1 MSGNEEFVQEFL
13 VECHENLDQ
22 LDQDLVAL
30 EADPRDPQRLASI
43 FRTIHTIKGTSG
55 FFGFAKLGALAH
67 AGENLLGRLRDGQ
80 LLLNADITTALL
92 ELVDAIRQILA
103 EIARGGTEGAG
114 AYGALTSRLAVV
126 AESAPTPTAAPPA
139 PSRVADHPTP
149 PPAPPRRDV
158 PISPV
163 PQIANAPPPVEERE
177 QLPTAAVATAPDIAD
192 EAKPVEPAA
201 VESPA
206 TAVET
211 TVRVDV
217 ELLNQLMNQVGEL
230 VLVRNQIRPFAETIA
245 QRVFVQATQQ
255 LDHITTEL
263 QEGIMKT
270 RMQPIGGLWSRMPR
284 VVRDLGRAG
293 NKQVQLEM
301 HGAATELDRTLLE
314 AVRDPLTHLVRNA
327 VDHGIEAP
335 ATRRERGKPEM
346 GQVVLRAYH
355 EGGLVNVEISDDGAG
370 IDPKRVRDKALRM
383 GLVSQERALAMTD
396 NQLMQLIFCPGLSTA
411 ERITDVSGRG
421 VGMDVV
427 KTNIERIGGS
437 VEIESRPGQGTTVR
451 VKIPLTLAI
460 IPALMTE
467 ADGQRYAIP
476 QVSVREIVSLQH
488 PGSRAA
494 VEAIGSARVY
504 RLRGELLPLVS
515 LHEVLHLPESAAG
528 DPPLGTMVV
537 LQAVGQRFGLI
548 VDRVKNTQEI
558 VVKPLHQTLA
568 KLSVYSGATIL
579 GDGRVALILDVAGLA
594 RLSGITQRGRDA
606 RDEGPSVEQ
615 EEIEEDEAPS
625 QAEVLVCQIS
635 ADRHVAVPLPDVMR
649 IEEVPVV
656 DIQASTGQ
664 SVTKYRGGIMPL
676 VSLKRG
682 GSVAAGETGQV
693 LVVVHAIGRRHVG
706 LCVDKI
712 VDIASVTDDIDT
724 SVQQREVRGR
734 TLVHGQVVDVVDMRE
749 LARSVGITS
758 PVETA
763 GGAR

>member
-92 ELVDAIRQILA
+92 ELVDAVRQILA
-103 EIARGGTEGAG
+103 EIARSGTEGAG
-114 AYGALTSRLAVV
+114 VYGALASKLALV
-126 AESAPTPTAAPPA
+126 AESSQRTAAAPPA
-139 PSRVADHPTP
+139 PSRPADHPAP
-149 PPAPPRRDV
+149 PPAPPKKPV

-163 PQIANAPPPVEERE
+163 PEISQAPSPAEEPE
-177 QLPTAAVATAPDIAD
+177 ALPTATIETAPDIAD
-192 EAKPVEPAA
+192 EAKPTEAESVEAPAA
-201 VESPA
+201 VTEG
-206 TAVET
+206 

-217 ELLNQLMNQVGEL
+217 GLLNQLMNQVGEL

-245 QRVFVQATQQ
+245 ERVFVQATQQ

-263 QEGIMKT
+263 QEGVMKT
-270 RMQPIGGLWSRMPR
+270 RMQPIGSLWSRMPR

-293 NKQVQLEM
+293 DKQVQLEM
-301 HGAATELDRTLLE
+301 HGADTELDRTLLE

-346 GQVVLRAYH
+346 GQVALRAYH
-355 EGGLVNVEISDDGAG
+355 EGGLVNVEIADDGAG
-370 IDPKRVRDKALRM
+370 IDPQRVRDKALQM
-383 GLVSQERALAMTD
+383 GLISQDRAQAMTD

-411 ERITDVSGRG
+411 KRITDVSGRG

-437 VEIESRPGQGTTVR
+437 VEIESHPGQGTTVR

-467 ADGQRYAIP
+467 AGGQRYAIP

-488 PGSRAA
+488 PGSLAA
-494 VEAIGSARVY
+494 MEAIGSARVY
-504 RLRGELLPLVS
+504 RLRGELLPLVD
-515 LHEVLHLPESAAG
+515 LHEVLHLPLPDGIRA
-528 DPPLGTMVV
+528 LGTMIV

-594 RLSGITQRGRDA
+594 RLAGITQRGRDA
-606 RDEGPSVEQ
+606 DDDEPHVELD
-615 EEIEEDEAPS
+615 ETEEDEAPS
-625 QAEVLVCQIS
+625 QTDVLVCQIS

-649 IEEVPVV
+649 IEEVPVADV
-656 DIQASTGQ
+656 QASAGQ
-664 SVTKYRGGIMPL
+664 SVTQYRGDIMPL

-682 GSVAAGETGQV
+682 ESVTARDTGHV

-712 VDIASVTDDIDT
+712 VDIANCTENIDT
-724 SVQQREVRGR
+724 SIQQREVRGR
-734 TLVHGQVVDVVDMRE
+734 TLVRGHVVDVVDMRE
-749 LARSVGITS
+749 LARSVGITGPAES
-758 PVETA
+758 T